1 MLDFDKETAPASD
14 TQVDSGSEQQYVQN
28 VDPLAEIPKNTW
40 ERIWPVLA
48 CGAGLFS
55 DGYINNVIGSVSTML
70 KKIYG
75 TEYTGSNAQK
85 NISAITFAGTVVGQ
99 LVFGYTSDKW
109 SRKNSLLLSTLILIV
124 FAALGA
130 GSYGYHGS
138 LQGMFAA
145 LTAYRFLVGIGIGG
159 EYPAGS
165 VACSE
170 ATGELKSGT
179 RNRWF
184 ILFTNV
190 MIDWGFVIGA
200 FVPYLLV
207 VICTEKHLRAAWRI
221 SLGLGVVPPLILFW
235 LRLKLQ
241 EPEEFKK
248 ESMKYVRIPY
258 KLVIKYYW
266 WRLFV
271 VSFIWF
277 LYDFSTYSFGIFSST
292 ILSNIYG
299 DTAPLSQ
306 SFGWNTVINLF
317 YVPGAMLGSIF
328 SDKVGPRYALASGVL
343 AQAVVGFIM
352 AGLYPHLAKPEN
364 VAGFAV
370 VYGIFLS
377 LGEVGPGDNIGLV
390 ASKTCATGVRGQYY
404 AIAAAF
410 GKIGAFVGTYVFPYI
425 EKAGGKGTNAS
436 AQYPFYV
443 SSCFCVLMAALVLF
457 GLPHIDQDTITTED
471 IKFRAYLEK
480 EGWDVRQLGLLKGE
494 SVESR
499 AAALQQA
506 GVVQTEDEKKET
518 VVN

>member
-1 MLDFDKETAPASD
+1 MFGSKKEQEPSVQA
-14 TQVDSGSEQQYVQN
+14 DSGSDAQYVQN
-28 VDPLAEIPKNTW
+28 VDSNYSETTSRNRW
-40 ERIWPVLA
+40 EKLWPVMA

-55 DGYINNVIGSVSTML
+55 DGYVNNVIGSVSTML
-70 KKIYG
+70 GKIYG
-75 TEYTGSNAQK
+75 AQYKGSSSQK
-85 NISAITFAGTVVGQ
+85 NISAITFAGTVLGQ

-109 SRKNSLLLSTLILIV
+109 SRKNSLLVSTIILIV
-124 FAALGA
+124 FTALAA
-130 GSYGYHGS
+130 GSYGAGGS
-138 LQGMFAA
+138 IQGMFAA

-207 VICTEKHLRAAWRI
+207 VICTDQHLRAAWRI
-221 SLGLGVVPPLILFW
+221 SLGLGCLPPMVLLW
-235 LRLKLQ
+235 LRIKLQ

-248 ESMKYVRIPY
+248 ESMKHVKIPY
-258 KLVIKYYW
+258 LLVLKYYGF
-266 WRLFV
+266 RLAI
-271 VSFIWF
+271 VSLVWF

-292 ILSNIYG
+292 ILANIYG
-299 DTAPLSQ
+299 DTAPLSKI
-306 SFGWNTVINLF
+306 FGWNTVINLF
-317 YVPGAMLGSIF
+317 YIPGAMLGSIY
-328 SDKVGPRYALASGVL
+328 SDKVGPKYALASGVL

-352 AGLYPHLAKPEN
+352 AGLYPTLAKVEN

-377 LGEVGPGDNIGLV
+377 LGELGPGDNIGLL

-404 AIAAAF
+404 AVAAAI
-410 GKIGAFVGTYVFPYI
+410 GKIGAFVGTYIFPYI
-425 EKAGGKGTNAS
+425 EAAGGSDKNAS

-443 SSCFCVLMAALVLF
+443 SSCFCALSAILVF
-457 GLPHIDQDTITTED
+457 FFLPNVGQDTIALED
-471 IKFRAYLEK
+471 LKFREYLTSN
-480 EGWDVRQLGLLKGE
+480 GWDVNQLGLLKGE

-499 AAALQQA
+499 AGAVEAVTDQ
-506 GVVQTEDEKKET
+506 EKDVKSE
-518 VVN
+518 

>member
-1 MLDFDKETAPASD
+1 MFGFKKEPAV
-14 TQVDSGSEQQYVQN
+14 QAQGDSGSDTPYVQN
-28 VDPLAEIPKNTW
+28 VETDLENTGKNRW
-40 ERIWPVLA
+40 AKLWPVMA

-55 DGYINNVIGSVSTML
+55 DGYVNNVIGSVSTML
-70 KKIYG
+70 GQIYG
-75 TEYTGSNAQK
+75 ARYKGSSAQK
-85 NISAITFAGTVVGQ
+85 NISAITFAGTVLGQ
-99 LVFGYTSDKW
+99 LIFGYTSDKW
-109 SRKNSLLLSTLILIV
+109 SRKNSLLLSTVILII
-124 FAALGA
+124 FTALAA
-130 GSYGYHGS
+130 GSYGAGGS

-200 FVPYLLV
+200 FIPYLLV
-207 VICTEKHLRAAWRI
+207 VICTENHLRAAWRI
-221 SLGLGVVPPLILFW
+221 SLGLGVLPPLILLW
-235 LRLKLQ
+235 LRIKLQ

-248 ESMKYVRIPY
+248 ESMKYVKIPY
-258 KLVIKYYW
+258 LLVLRYYGF
-266 WRLFV
+266 RLCI
-271 VSFIWF
+271 VSLVWF

-292 ILSNIYG
+292 ILANIYG
-299 DTAPLSQ
+299 DTAPLTTI
-306 SFGWNTVINLF
+306 FGWNTVINLF
-317 YVPGAMLGSIF
+317 YIPGAMLGSIY
-328 SDKVGPRYALASGVL
+328 SDKIGPKYALASGVF

-352 AGLYPHLAKPEN
+352 AGLYPTLAKPEN

-377 LGEVGPGDNIGLV
+377 LGELGPGDNIGLV

-404 AIAAAF
+404 AIAAAI
-410 GKIGAFVGTYVFPYI
+410 GKVGAFVGTYIFPYI
-425 EKAGGKGTNAS
+425 EAAGGKGTNAS

-443 SSCFCVLMAALVLF
+443 SSCFCVLSAFLVMVF
-457 GLPHIDQDTITTED
+457 LPYIGQDTITKED
-471 IKFRAYLEK
+471 VKFREYLTSK
-480 EGWDVRQLGLLKGE
+480 GWDVNQLGLLKGE

-499 AAALQQA
+499 AAVADA
-506 GVVQTEDEKKET
+506 INTEQEKDAKSE
-518 VVN
+518 

>member
-1 MLDFDKETAPASD
+1 MFGSKKEQDPAV
-14 TQVDSGSEQQYVQN
+14 QPRAGSGSDAPYVQDASN
-28 VDPLAEIPKNTW
+28 ALENTGKNRW
-40 ERIWPVLA
+40 EKLWPVMA

-55 DGYINNVIGSVSTML
+55 DGYVNNVIGSVSTML
-70 KKIYG
+70 GKIYG
-75 TEYTGSNAQK
+75 DRYTGSSAQK
-85 NISAITFAGTVVGQ
+85 NISAITFAGTVLGQ

-109 SRKNSLLLSTLILIV
+109 SRKNSLLLSTVILIV
-124 FAALGA
+124 FTALAA
-130 GSYGYHGS
+130 GSYGAGGS
-138 LQGMFAA
+138 VQGMFAA

-170 ATGELKSGT
+170 ATGELKTGT

-200 FVPYLLV
+200 FIPYLLV
-207 VICTEKHLRAAWRI
+207 VICTDHHLRAAWRI
-221 SLGLGVVPPLILFW
+221 SLGLGVLPPMILLW
-235 LRLKLQ
+235 LRIKLQ

-248 ESMKYVRIPY
+248 ESMKYVKIPY
-258 KLVIKYYW
+258 LLVIRYYGL
-266 WRLFV
+266 RLCI
-271 VSFIWF
+271 VSLVWF

-292 ILSNIYG
+292 ILANIYG
-299 DTAPLSQ
+299 DSAPLTTV
-306 SFGWNTVINLF
+306 FGWNTVINLF
-317 YVPGAMLGSIF
+317 YIPGAMLGSIY

-352 AGLYPHLAKPEN
+352 AGLYPQLAKPEN

-404 AIAAAF
+404 AIAAAV
-410 GKIGAFVGTYVFPYI
+410 GKIGAFVGTYIFPYI

-443 SSCFCVLMAALVLF
+443 SSCFCVLSAFLVF
-457 GLPHIDQDTITTED
+457 FFLPNIGQDTITHED
-471 IKFRAYLEK
+471 IKFREYLSSK
-480 EGWDVRQLGLLKGE
+480 GWDVNQLGLLKGE

-499 AAALQQA
+499 AAVEGAVIAEQ
-506 GVVQTEDEKKET
+506 EKSEKEREA
-518 VVN
+518 